1 MPDTRLRILDTNALS
16 YIQRGQEPW
25 ISRLRS
31 YPSEQRAV
39 TVISMEEQLRGRL
52 AQVSR
57 ANQNSDF
64 AILIQAYARLE
75 EAVSFFNM
83 VRVLSF
89 EESAVNRH
97 RQLRKIHRRIG
108 TNDLRIA
115 AIALEANGVVVT
127 ANVSDF
133 RPIQEL
139 EIEDWSGGD
148 S

>member
-1 MPDTRLRILDTNALS
+1 MPDTRLRILDTNTLS

-52 AQVSR
+52 LQISG
-57 ANQNSDF
+57 ANQRLNF
-64 AILIQAYARLE
+64 ARLIQAYTRLE

-89 EESAVNRH
+89 DEAAVNRY
-97 RQLRKIHRRIG
+97 RQLRKTHRRIG

-115 AIALEANGVVVT
+115 AITLEVKG
-127 ANVSDF
+127 
-133 RPIQEL
+133 L
-139 EIEDWSGGD
+139 EIEDWSRGD
-148 S
+148 D